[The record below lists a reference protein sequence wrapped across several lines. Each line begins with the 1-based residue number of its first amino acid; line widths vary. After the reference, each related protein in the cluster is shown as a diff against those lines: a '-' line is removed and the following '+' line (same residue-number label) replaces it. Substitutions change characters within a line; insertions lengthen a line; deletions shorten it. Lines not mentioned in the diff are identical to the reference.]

1 MFDAEHS
8 QTTPKD
14 FTIEVQAVSQ
24 SWNEGLGLDMEDY
37 SDLDA
42 SNYISASSGHPW
54 AEESGKAKA
63 TITTLGS
70 VLNNETITLFNADG
84 VSTVFTTNN
93 SVLPENGG
101 NGVIG
106 IQGISFGDATANAI
120 THSINNTAGVG
131 ILPDQPAVATALLLP
146 KTKQEP

>member
-1 MFDAEHS
+1 MFDAEHT

-37 SDLDA
+37 SDEDA

-63 TITTLGS
+63 LIT
-70 VLNNETITLFNADG
+70 VQVME
-84 VSTVFTTNN
+84 VF
-93 SVLPENGG
+93 
-101 NGVIG
+101 
-106 IQGISFGDATANAI
+106 
-120 THSINNTAGVG
+120 
-131 ILPDQPAVATALLLP
+131 
-146 KTKQEP
+146 